1 VLAAS
6 LDVLSIGPP
15 RLTAGL
21 NQMRRLDLAASR
33 KVFWDVPDL
42 TADDLVDMAAQ
53 VDLRGRGGAAFPLA
67 DKIAA
72 VQEAARR
79 RRRRPMVVVNGVE
92 SDPGSAKDRVL
103 LLRSPYLVL
112 AGALAAA
119 QALRARLIVVGT
131 ADALVARSVSEAAA
145 ADPVLARLVRVMEV
159 PDRFV
164 SGESG
169 ALISAMNGRQPLP
182 PSRRTHASHRGLGGR
197 PTLLCNA
204 ETFAQLAVLG
214 MLGPEGYATTGDPAE
229 PGTVLLTVTGAV
241 ARAAVVEVP
250 SGWRLGDVLG
260 MCGAQAAEGVLVGGY
275 HGGWLT
281 GAAAYEVPVS
291 RAGLEAF
298 GGSLGQGA
306 VFVLGQESCSLA
318 ELARAA
324 AYLTRESSGRC
335 GACRRSL
342 LSLTRSLAALADGSG
357 GGDALDAA
365 VREALALRDALGQRG
380 HGTCSHPDGVARFVL
395 SALAVF
401 DGDLAWH
408 VFQYGCG
415 RPAGRVLPLPS
426 APGEARLAIDWS
438 RCRGH
443 GLCGQIVPELVQPD
457 GQGYPVMLDM
467 PVPSWLE
474 RKAWRAVGM
483 CPELALTVV
492 PADPASLAALSTGA
506 AGSQA
511 VGQRQVLAIERGPA
525 IDASP
530 DLTVSEDWITDITS
544 VRAIPPPD

>member
-1 VLAAS
+1 
-6 LDVLSIGPP
+6 
-15 RLTAGL
+15 
-21 NQMRRLDLAASR
+21 MRRLDLAASR
-33 KVFWDVPDL
+33 RVFWDVPDL
-42 TADDLVDMAAQ
+42 TADDLVTMAAQ

-92 SDPGSAKDRVL
+92 SDPGSAKDRML

-119 QALRARLIVVGT
+119 QALRARLILVGT

-182 PSRRTHASHRGLGGR
+182 PSRRTHASHRGLGAR

-275 HGGWLT
+275 HGGWLA
-281 GAAAYEVPVS
+281 GEGAYEVPVS
-291 RAGLEAF
+291 RAGLDAF
-298 GGSLGQGA
+298 GGFLGQGA

-324 AYLTRESSGRC
+324 AYLARQSSGRC

-342 LSLTRSLAALADGSG
+342 LSLARTLAALA
-357 GGDALDAA
+357 
-365 VREALALRDALGQRG
+365 
-380 HGTCSHPDGVARFVL
+380 
-395 SALAVF
+395 VF
-401 DGDLAWH
+401 GGDLAWH
-408 VFQYGCG
+408 VLQYGCG
-415 RPAGRVLPLPS
+415 RPAGRALPLPS
-426 APGEARLAIDWS
+426 APDEARLAIDWS

-467 PVPSWLE
+467 PVPPWLE

-483 CPELALTVV
+483 CPELALTLV
-492 PADPASLAALSTGA
+492 PADPASLAALSTSA

-511 VGQRQVLAIERGPA
+511 VGQRQVHAIERSQA
-525 IDASP
+525 TDASP
-530 DLTVSEDWITDITS
+530 DLAVSEDWITDITS

>member
-1 VLAAS
+1 MLAAS

-33 KVFWDVPDL
+33 KVFWDVPEL
-42 TADDLVDMAAQ
+42 TADDLVAMATR

-67 DKIAA
+67 DKIEA
-72 VQEAARR
+72 VRQSASQ

-92 SDPGSAKDRVL
+92 SDPGSAKDRML

-119 QALRARLIVVGT
+119 EALRARLILVGT

-182 PSRRTHASHRGLGGR
+182 PSRWTHASHRGLGGR
-197 PTLLCNA
+197 PTLLSNA
-204 ETFAQLAVLG
+204 ETFAQLAVLA
-214 MLGPEGYATTGDPAE
+214 MLGPEGYATTGDPSE

-241 ARAAVVEVP
+241 ARPAVVEVP

-260 MCGAQAAEGVLVGGY
+260 LCGAQTAEAVLVGGY
-275 HGGWLT
+275 HGSWLA
-281 GAAAYEVPVS
+281 GAAVYEVPVS
-291 RAGLEAF
+291 RAGLEAI
-298 GGSLGQGA
+298 GGTLGPGS
-306 VFVLGQESCSLA
+306 VFVLGQEGCSLA

-324 AYLTRESSGRC
+324 AYLAKESSGRC
-335 GACRRSL
+335 GACLRSL
-342 LSLTRSLAALADGSG
+342 LSLARSLAALADGSG
-357 GGDALDAA
+357 GEQALDAA
-365 VREALALRDALGQRG
+365 IREALALRGAAGQRG
-380 HGTCSHPDGVARFVL
+380 HGTCSHPDGIARFVL

-401 DGDLAWH
+401 GNDLAWH
-408 VFQYGCG
+408 VFRYGCG
-415 RPAGRVLPLPS
+415 RPADRALPLPS

-438 RCRGH
+438 RCKGH
-443 GLCGQIVPELVQPD
+443 GLCGQIVPELMQPD
-457 GQGYPVMLDM
+457 GQGYPMMLDM
-467 PVPSWLE
+467 PVPRWLE
-474 RKAWRAVGM
+474 RKAWRAVDM
-483 CPELALTVV
+483 CPELALRLV
-492 PADPASLAALSTGA
+492 PADPASLAALPSEA
-506 AGSQA
+506 AENRA
-511 VGQRQVLAIERGPA
+511 VGQGRVLAIERGQA
-525 IDASP
+525 ADTAR
-530 DLTVSEDWITDITS
+530 DLIVSEDWITDITS

>member
-33 KVFWDVPDL
+33 QIFWDVPDL
-42 TADDLVDMAAQ
+42 SADDLVTMTAQ

-72 VQEAARR
+72 VQEAARG
-79 RRRRPMVVVNGVE
+79 RRRRPTVVVNGVE
-92 SDPGSAKDRVL
+92 SDPGSAKDRML

-119 QALRARLIVVGT
+119 RALRARLILVGT

-145 ADPVLARLVRVMEV
+145 ADPVLARLVHVMQV
-159 PDRFV
+159 PGQFV

-182 PSRRTHASHRGLGGR
+182 PARRTHASHRGLGDR
-197 PTLLCNA
+197 PTLLSNA
-204 ETFAQLAVLG
+204 ETFAQLAVLA
-214 MLGPEGYATTGDPAE
+214 MLGPEGYATAGDPAE

-241 ARAAVVEVP
+241 ARPAVVEVP

-260 MCGAQAAEGVLVGGY
+260 LCGAQAAEGVLVGGY
-275 HGGWLT
+275 HGSWLA
-281 GAAAYEVPVS
+281 GAGAYEVPAS
-291 RAGLEAF
+291 RAGLEAV
-298 GGSLGQGA
+298 GGILGPGS
-306 VFVLGQESCSLA
+306 VFVLGQEGCSLA

-324 AYLTRESSGRC
+324 AYLAKESSGRC
-335 GACRRSL
+335 GACLRSL
-342 LSLTRSLAALADGSG
+342 LSLVRCLNALADGSG
-357 GGDALDAA
+357 GEEALDAA
-365 VREALALRDALGQRG
+365 IREAMALRGAAGQRG

-401 DGDLAWH
+401 GDDLAWH
-408 VFQYGCG
+408 VFRYGCG
-415 RPAGRVLPLPS
+415 RPTGRILPLPS

-438 RCRGH
+438 RCKGH
-443 GLCGQIVPELVQPD
+443 GLCGQIVPELMQPD

-467 PVPSWLE
+467 PVPPWLE
-474 RKAWRAVGM
+474 RKARRAVKT
-483 CPELALTVV
+483 CPELALRLV
-492 PADPASLAALSTGA
+492 PADPASLAALSAHT
-506 AGSQA
+506 AGRQA
-511 VGQRQVLAIERGPA
+511 VGQRQVIAIERGQ
-525 IDASP
+525 DADAAP
-530 DLTVSEDWITDITS
+530 GLAVSED
-544 VRAIPPPD
+544 

>member
-1 VLAAS
+1 
-6 LDVLSIGPP
+6 
-15 RLTAGL
+15 
-21 NQMRRLDLAASR
+21 
-33 KVFWDVPDL
+33 
-42 TADDLVDMAAQ
+42 
-53 VDLRGRGGAAFPLA
+53 
-67 DKIAA
+67 
-72 VQEAARR
+72 
-79 RRRRPMVVVNGVE
+79 
-92 SDPGSAKDRVL
+92 
-103 LLRSPYLVL
+103 
-112 AGALAAA
+112 
-119 QALRARLIVVGT
+119 
-131 ADALVARSVSEAAA
+131 
-145 ADPVLARLVRVMEV
+145 VRVMEV

-204 ETFAQLAVLG
+204 ETFAQLAVLA
-214 MLGPEGYATTGDPAE
+214 MLGPEGYATTGDPTE

-275 HGGWLT
+275 HGSWLA
-281 GAAAYEVPVS
+281 GEAAYEVPVS

-298 GGSLGQGA
+298 GGFLGQGA

-342 LSLTRSLAALADGSG
+342 LSLARSLAALADGSG
-357 GGDALDAA
+357 GGEALDAA
-365 VREALALRDALGQRG
+365 VREALALRGALGQRG

-401 DGDLAWH
+401 GGDLAWH
-408 VFQYGCG
+408 VLRYGCG
-415 RPAGRVLPLPS
+415 RPAGGVLPLPS
-426 APGEARLAIDWS
+426 VPGEAQLAIDWN

-443 GLCGQIVPELVQPD
+443 GLCGQIVPELVQQD
-457 GQGYPVMLDM
+457 GHGYPMMLNM
-467 PVPSWLE
+467 PVPRWLE
-474 RKAWRAVGM
+474 RKAWRAVEM
-483 CPELALTVV
+483 CPQLALRLV
-492 PADPASLAALSTGA
+492 PADPASLAALSAGA
-506 AGSQA
+506 ADSQA
-511 VGQRQVLAIERGPA
+511 LGQRQVLAIERGQA
-525 IDASP
+525 VDAAP
-530 DLTVSEDWITDITS
+530 DLAVSEDWITDIS
-544 VRAIPPPD
+544 SLRAIPPPD

>member
-1 VLAAS
+1 MLATS

-33 KVFWDVPDL
+33 QIFWDVPDL
-42 TADDLVDMAAQ
+42 SADDLVTMTAQ

-119 QALRARLIVVGT
+119 QALRARLILVGT
-131 ADALVARSVSEAAA
+131 ADALVARSVSEAAT
-145 ADPVLARLVRVMEV
+145 ADPVLARMVRVMQV

-182 PSRRTHASHRGLGGR
+182 PASRTHASHRGLEGR
-197 PTLLCNA
+197 PTLLSNA
-204 ETFAQLAVLG
+204 ETFAQLAVLA
-214 MLGPEGYATTGDPAE
+214 MLGPEGYATAGDPAE

-241 ARAAVVEVP
+241 ARPAVVEVP

-260 MCGAQAAEGVLVGGY
+260 LCGAQAAEGVLVGGY
-275 HGGWLT
+275 HGSWLA
-281 GAAAYEVPVS
+281 GAGAYEVPAS
-291 RAGLEAF
+291 RAGMDAVGATL
-298 GGSLGQGA
+298 GPGS
-306 VFVLGQESCSLA
+306 VFVLGQEGCSLA

-324 AYLTRESSGRC
+324 AYLAKESLGRC
-335 GACRRSL
+335 GPCLRSL
-342 LSLTRSLAALADGSG
+342 LGLVRCLNALADGSG
-357 GGDALDAA
+357 GEEALDAA
-365 VREALALRDALGQRG
+365 IREALALRGAAGQRG
-380 HGTCSHPDGVARFVL
+380 HGTCPHPDGVARFVL

-401 DGDLAWH
+401 GDDLAWH
-408 VFQYGCG
+408 MFRYGCG
-415 RPAGRVLPLPS
+415 RPADRVLPLPS

-438 RCRGH
+438 RCKGH
-443 GLCGQIVPELVQPD
+443 GLCGQIVPELMQPD
-457 GQGYPVMLDM
+457 GQGYPMMLDM
-467 PVPSWLE
+467 PVPPWLE
-474 RKAWRAVGM
+474 RKARRAVEG
-483 CPELALTVV
+483 CPELALRLV
-492 PADPASLAALSTGA
+492 PADPASLAALSAHA

-511 VGQRQVLAIERGPA
+511 IGQRPVIAIERGR
-525 IDASP
+525 DADAGP
-530 DLTVSEDWITDITS
+530 DLAVYED
-544 VRAIPPPD
+544 

>member
-21 NQMRRLDLAASR
+21 NQMRRLDLAAYR
-33 KVFWDVPDL
+33 RVFWDVPDL
-42 TADDLVDMAAQ
+42 TTDDLVTMAAQ
-53 VDLRGRGGAAFPLA
+53 VGLRGRGGAAFPLA

-92 SDPGSAKDRVL
+92 SDPGSAKDRML

-119 QALRARLIVVGT
+119 QALRARLILVGT

-182 PSRRTHASHRGLGGR
+182 PSRRTHASHRGLGAR

-260 MCGAQAAEGVLVGGY
+260 MCGAQAEEGVLVGGY
-275 HGGWLT
+275 HGGWLA
-281 GAAAYEVPVS
+281 GAAAYEAPAS

-298 GGSLGQGA
+298 GGTLGQGA
-306 VFVLGQESCSLA
+306 VFVLGQENCSLG

-324 AYLTRESSGRC
+324 AYLAKESSGRC

-342 LSLTRSLAALADGSG
+342 LSLARSLAALADGTG
-357 GGDALDAA
+357 GGEALDAA
-365 VREALALRDALGQRG
+365 MREALALRGAVGQR
-380 HGTCSHPDGVARFVL
+380 
-395 SALAVF
+395 
-401 DGDLAWH
+401 
-408 VFQYGCG
+408 
-415 RPAGRVLPLPS
+415 GRVLPLPS
-426 APGEARLAIDWS
+426 APGEARLAIDWG

-443 GLCGQIVPELVQPD
+443 GLCAHIVPELVEQD
-457 GQGYPVMLDM
+457 SQGYPVMLDM
-467 PVPSWLE
+467 PVPPWLE
-474 RKAWRAVGM
+474 RKAWRAVEM
-483 CPELALTVV
+483 CPQLALRLV
-492 PADPASLAALSTGA
+492 PADPASLAALS
-506 AGSQA
+506 AGPA
-511 VGQRQVLAIERGPA
+511 DGHGVGQRQVLAIERGQDMDVA
-525 IDASP
+525 P
-530 DLTVSEDWITDITS
+530 DLAVSEDWITDITS

>member
-1 VLAAS
+1 MLAAS
-6 LDVLSIGPP
+6 LDVLSIGQP

-21 NQMRRLDLAASR
+21 NQMRRLDLAAYR
-33 KVFWDVPDL
+33 DVFWNVPDL
-42 TADDLVDMAAQ
+42 TADDLVTMAAQ

-67 DKIAA
+67 DKVAA

-79 RRRRPMVVVNGVE
+79 RRRRPMVVVNAVE
-92 SDPGSAKDRVL
+92 SDPCSAKDRVL

-119 QALRARLIVVGT
+119 QALRARLILVGT
-131 ADALVARSVSEAAA
+131 ADALAARSVSEAAA
-145 ADPVLARLVRVMEV
+145 ADPVLARMVRVMEV

-182 PSRRTHASHRGLGGR
+182 PARRTHASHRGLGGR

-204 ETFAQLAVLG
+204 ETFAQLAVLA
-214 MLGPEGYATTGDPAE
+214 MLGPEEYATAGDPAE

-250 SGWRLGDVLG
+250 SGWPLGDVLG

-275 HGGWLT
+275 HGSWLA
-281 GAAAYEVPVS
+281 GAGAYDVPAS

-298 GGSLGQGA
+298 GGTLGQGA
-306 VFVLGQESCSLA
+306 VFVLGQENCSLA
-318 ELARAA
+318 ELKRAA
-324 AYLTRESSGRC
+324 AYLARESSGRC

-342 LSLTRSLAALADGSG
+342 LSLTRSLSALADGTG
-357 GGDALDAA
+357 GGEALDAA
-365 VREALALRDALGQRG
+365 MREALALRGALYQRG
-380 HGTCSHPDGVARFVL
+380 HGTCSDPDGVARFVL

-401 DGDLAWH
+401 GGDLAWH
-408 VFQYGCG
+408 VFRYGCG
-415 RPAGRVLPLPS
+415 RPAGRVLPLPPE
-426 APGEARLAIDWS
+426 PGAAQLVIDWN

-443 GLCGQIVPELVQPD
+443 GLCARIVPELVQPD
-457 GQGYPVMLDM
+457 GQGYPMMLDM
-467 PVPSWLE
+467 PVPRWLG
-474 RKAWRAVGM
+474 RKAWRAVER
-483 CPELALTVV
+483 CPELALRLV
-492 PADPASLAALSTGA
+492 PADPADLAAMSGA
-506 AGSQA
+506 AGGQA
-511 VGQRQVLAIERGPA
+511 VGQRQVLAIERGQA
-525 IDASP
+525 TDAAP
-530 DLTVSEDWITDITS
+530 DLAVSEDWITDITS

>member
-1 VLAAS
+1 VLPAS
-6 LDVLSIGPP
+6 LDVFSIGPP

-21 NQMRRLDLAASR
+21 DRMRRLDLAASR
-33 KVFWDVPDL
+33 EVFWNVPDL
-42 TADDLVDMAAQ
+42 TADDLVTMAAQ
-53 VDLRGRGGAAFPLA
+53 VDLRGRGGAAFPVA

-72 VQEAARR
+72 VREAARR

-92 SDPGSAKDRVL
+92 SDPGSAKDRML

-112 AGALAAA
+112 SGALAAA
-119 QALRARLIVVGT
+119 KALRARLILVGT

-169 ALISAMNGRQPLP
+169 ALISAMNGRRPLP

-197 PTLLCNA
+197 PTLLGNA
-204 ETFAQLAVLG
+204 ETFAQLAVLA

-241 ARAAVVEVP
+241 ARATVVEVP

-260 MCGAQAAEGVLVGGY
+260 MCGAQDAEGVLVGGY
-275 HGGWLT
+275 HGSWLT
-281 GAAAYEVPVS
+281 AAAAYEVPAS

-298 GGSLGQGA
+298 GGTLGPGA
-306 VFVLGQESCSLA
+306 VFVLGQENCSLA

-324 AYLTRESSGRC
+324 AYLVGESSGRC
-335 GACRRSL
+335 GACRKRL
-342 LSLTRSLAALADGSG
+342 LSLARSLAALANGTG
-357 GGDALDAA
+357 GGEALDAA
-365 VREALALRDALGQRG
+365 IGDALALHGAAGERG
-380 HGTCSHPDGVARFVL
+380 HSTCSHPDGVARFVL
-395 SALAVF
+395 SAMAVF
-401 DGDLAWH
+401 GDDVDWH
-408 VFQYGCG
+408 VFRYGCG
-415 RPAGRVLPLPS
+415 RPADRVLPLPS
-426 APGEARLAIDWS
+426 APGAAQLAIDWS

-457 GQGYPVMLDM
+457 EQGYPVMLDM

-483 CPELALTVV
+483 CPQLALRLV
-492 PADPASLAALSTGA
+492 PADPAGLAALSAGA
-506 AGSQA
+506 TDSQA
-511 VGQRQVLAIERGPA
+511 VGPRQVLAIERGQVT
-525 IDASP
+525 DAAR
-530 DLTVSEDWITDITS
+530 DLVVSEDWITEIAS

>member
-6 LDVLSIGPP
+6 LDVFSIGPP

-21 NQMRRLDLAASR
+21 DRMRRLDLAASR
-33 KVFWDVPDL
+33 EVFWNVPDL
-42 TADDLVDMAAQ
+42 TTDDLVTMAAQ

-72 VQEAARR
+72 VREAARR
-79 RRRRPMVVVNGVE
+79 RKRRPMVVVNGVE

-103 LLRSPYLVL
+103 MLRSPYLVL
-112 AGALAAA
+112 SGALAAA
-119 QALRARLIVVGT
+119 RALRARLILVGT

-197 PTLLCNA
+197 PTLLGNA
-204 ETFAQLAVLG
+204 ETFAQLAVLA

-241 ARAAVVEVP
+241 ARPAVVEVP
-250 SGWRLGDVLG
+250 SGWQLGDVLG
-260 MCGAQAAEGVLVGGY
+260 LCGAQTAEGVLIGGY
-275 HGGWLT
+275 HGSWLA
-281 GAAAYEVPVS
+281 GAAAYEVPAS

-298 GGSLGQGA
+298 GGTLGPGA

-318 ELARAA
+318 EVARTA
-324 AYLTRESSGRC
+324 AYLASESSGRC
-335 GACRRSL
+335 GACGRSL
-342 LSLTRSLAALADGSG
+342 LSLARTLAALADGSG
-357 GGDALDAA
+357 GGEALDATI
-365 VREALALRDALGQRG
+365 REALALRGAVGQRG
-380 HGTCSHPDGVARFVL
+380 HSTCSHPDGVARFVL

-401 DGDLAWH
+401 GDDLDWH
-408 VFQYGCG
+408 LFRYGCS

-426 APGEARLAIDWS
+426 APGSVRLAIDWS
-438 RCRGH
+438 RCRGD
-443 GLCGQIVPELVQPD
+443 GLCGQIVPELVQQD
-457 GQGYPVMLDM
+457 SQGYPVMLDT
-467 PVPSWLE
+467 PVPPWLE
-474 RKAWRAVGM
+474 RKAWRAVEM
-483 CPELALTVV
+483 CPQLALRLD
-492 PADPASLAALSTGA
+492 PADPAGLAALSAGV

-511 VGQRQVLAIERGPA
+511 VGQRQVLAIERGQA
-525 IDASP
+525 IDAAP
-530 DLTVSEDWITDITS
+530 DLVVSEDWITDIAS
-544 VRAIPPPD
+544 VRAIPPRD